1 MGYEGA
7 RLSHRLGDVAR
18 HFPVVT
24 WLRSFGWVALTVVIL
39 AAGVVP
45 DLVTLP
51 KPEGALTATRATYI
65 PADGPAREVALPH
78 ANRSHFGLGP
88 STNPRYLIEFELP
101 FVPDG
106 SLYVYIPTVNR
117 RLALAFNG
125 ESILAFEAGSLLT
138 GSAVAGP
145 VMARVPNRG
154 IVPGR
159 QQLSVVVEQGVF
171 AIPAYLSQIYLST
184 EAALAAP
191 YNLSNFL
198 EVQLKAMALAA
209 HVVLGLGLI
218 YAYFLRPKDPLFAWL
233 GALNVTSLF
242 IALGI
247 QFGWVPSLQMLLPAV
262 NALVPTLGC
271 LFVGFIIAV
280 LGFRP
285 PKVLRY
291 AAIAAPLVILPVL
304 LASPVTVRAIAA
316 LGAVVFLIAAYVVS
330 TGLLTWGAV
339 WQRNRDARLIVG
351 PVALVAW
358 YSARDAYVVVTAPE
372 HGFHLLVTYS
382 RPLLLALVLAM
393 LMRRMAIS
401 LDNLDSANETLN
413 VRLAEREAE
422 LAVFH
427 RQEQAKAANLVR
439 DQERQRLTH
448 DLHDG
453 ISGHLVSI
461 IALSERAGDRTVEQA
476 AREALNDLRL
486 VIYSL
491 DLGDTDLPLAL
502 ANFRERLVPQ
512 LHRMGVDLD
521 WSIAALPEVSG
532 VKPSNALAI
541 LRVLQEGIT
550 NALKHG
556 PARRIVVR
564 GRPAANGMVAITLEN
579 DGRTFVE
586 GKGGYG
592 LANMRRRVQR
602 LHGKLNFE
610 ALAQGTKITLLLP
623 LCLPDFEDETA
634 A

>member
-1 MGYEGA
+1 MGA
-7 RLSHRLGDVAR
+7 VAR
-18 HFPVVT
+18 HFSVVT
-24 WLRSFGWVALTVVIL
+24 WLRSFGWAVLAVVIL

-51 KPEGALTATRATYI
+51 KPEGALTAARATYI
-65 PADGPAREVALPH
+65 PTDGPAREVALPH
-78 ANRSHFGLGP
+78 ANRSHIGLGP

-101 FVPDG
+101 SVPDG
-106 SLYVYIPTVNR
+106 SLYVYIPMVNR

-125 ESILAFEAGSLLT
+125 ESILTFESGSLLT
-138 GSAVAGP
+138 GPAVAGP

-159 QQLSVVVEQGVF
+159 QQLSVVVEQGGF
-171 AIPAYLSQIYLST
+171 AIPAYLSQIYLGT
-184 EAALAAP
+184 EAALARS

-198 EVQLKAMALAA
+198 EVQLKAMALAG

-218 YAYFLRPKDPLFAWL
+218 FAYFLRPRDPLLAWL
-233 GALNVTSLF
+233 GVLNVTSLF
-242 IALGI
+242 IALGV
-247 QFGWVPSLQMLLPAV
+247 QFGWIPSMQKLLPVV

-271 LFVGFIIAV
+271 LFVGFVLAV

-285 PKVLRY
+285 PKGLRT
-291 AAIAAPLVILPVL
+291 AAIVAPIAVMAL
-304 LASPVTVRAIAA
+304 LLTGTATVRPIATVA
-316 LGAVVFLIAAYVVS
+316 AVVVLIAAYVVS

-358 YSARDAYVVVTAPE
+358 YSARDAYVAVTAPE
-372 HGFHLLVTYS
+372 HGFHLLVAYS
-382 RPLLLALVLAM
+382 RPVLLAFVLAM
-393 LMRRMAIS
+393 LMRRMTMS
-401 LDNLDSANETLN
+401 LDSLDKANETLN

-427 RQEQAKAANLVR
+427 SQERAKTANHVR
-439 DQERQRLTH
+439 EQERQRLTH

-521 WSIAALPEVSG
+521 WSIADLPEVSG

-541 LRVLQEGIT
+541 LRVLQEAIT

-556 PARRIVVR
+556 PAHKIIVR
-564 GRPAANGMVAITLEN
+564 GRPAADGMVAITIEN

-586 GKGGYG
+586 GNGGYG

-602 LHGKLNFE
+602 LHGELNFE

-623 LCLPDFEDETA
+623 PCLPDFEDETA